1 MQRVLNR
8 VYVEAAGETGRLSW
22 AGIGTAVV
30 AALACL
36 PILAI
41 LWGGFGRPDEI
52 VGASSVVLPDYLLN
66 TGGLVLIVGVL
77 ATAIGVGTA
86 WLTTAMTFPGRA
98 LFSWLLVLPLAAPA
112 YLVAYVYTDLLAFTG
127 PVQTALRAA
136 FGADGSAW
144 VPPVRS
150 LPGAGLMLALV
161 LYPYIYLLARAAFSA
176 QSRSQFLAARSLGAS
191 PASAFRRVA
200 LPGARPAIVGGLAL
214 VLMETLADF
223 GVADYFAIPTFSTGI
238 FRTWLALGDRQGALQ
253 LAGILLIFVAALV
266 AVEAASRRGE
276 VTSRDRLS
284 EGAPPFTLSPRHA
297 ALAMI
302 ACALPIL
309 LGFVVPVSR
318 LAWLALAGGDR
329 MAFGTLLGYAG
340 NSVSIAVIT
349 AGIATATALL
359 LGYAERRAQKR
370 GVLGRAKRGALRL
383 ATLGYALPGTLL
395 AVGLLSP
402 LGSFDR
408 WLTRLSREVTGI
420 DHGLLLTGSIAL
432 LTYALTVRFLTV
444 SYNAVGAGFEKVPPS
459 LDAAARSLGATPAK
473 LAWRVHIPLLAPSIL
488 AAASLVFVDV
498 MRELPATLMLRP
510 FDFETLATRV
520 YRLASDE
527 RLAESSTAAL
537 LIIAVGM
544 LPVAL
549 LNGIRR

>member
-276 VTSRDRLS
+276 VTSLS
-284 EGAPPFTLSPRHA
+284 L
-297 ALAMI
+297 I
-302 ACALPIL
+302 
-309 LGFVVPVSR
+309 
-318 LAWLALAGGDR
+318 
-329 MAFGTLLGYAG
+329 
-340 NSVSIAVIT
+340 
-349 AGIATATALL
+349 
-359 LGYAERRAQKR
+359 
-370 GVLGRAKRGALRL
+370 
-383 ATLGYALPGTLL
+383 
-395 AVGLLSP
+395 
-402 LGSFDR
+402 
-408 WLTRLSREVTGI
+408 
-420 DHGLLLTGSIAL
+420 
-432 LTYALTVRFLTV
+432 
-444 SYNAVGAGFEKVPPS
+444 
-459 LDAAARSLGATPAK
+459 
-473 LAWRVHIPLLAPSIL
+473 HI
-488 AAASLVFVDV
+488 
-498 MRELPATLMLRP
+498 
-510 FDFETLATRV
+510 
-520 YRLASDE
+520 
-527 RLAESSTAAL
+527 
-537 LIIAVGM
+537 
-544 LPVAL
+544 
-549 LNGIRR
+549 